1 MANAQ
6 RHAAPLT
13 LTSTVVVRRILA
25 VLAGTTLVS
34 VAAQV
39 SVPVPF
45 TPVPWTLQPMAV
57 LIVGG
62 LLGPRLGATSLAL
75 YLAIGATGLPV
86 FAAGGGALGVAR
98 LVGPTGGYLLAYPLV
113 AYVVGAVST
122 GGSAVRP
129 TFGRSALACVAGLA
143 VIHLGGVAMLTV
155 IHGEWSV
162 AARLG
167 SVPFLL
173 GDVVKI
179 LIAATVIH
187 AGTRPIRSRL

>member
-6 RHAAPLT
+6 RHAAPLA
-13 LTSTVVVRRILA
+13 LTSTVIARRILA
-25 VLAGTTLVS
+25 VLAGTALVS

-62 LLGPRLGATSLAL
+62 LLGPRLGAASLAL

-98 LVGPTGGYLLAYPLV
+98 LVGPTGGYLLAYPLA
-113 AYVVGAVST
+113 AYAVGALVPS
-122 GGSAVRP
+122 VRP
-129 TFGRSALACVAGLA
+129 SFGRSALACFAGLV
-143 VIHLGGVAMLTV
+143 VIHLGGVSMLTL

-179 LIAATVIH
+179 LIAATAVH